1 MATNLSNF
9 LNSDYLGY
17 TGSRGFVGYTGSRG
31 SLGFTGSVGRGSYFW
46 KLKNSTYTAQTGD
59 TIVADTSSSTFTIL
73 LPATPVTGDSIT
85 IADGYNFSINSLIIG
100 RNGSLIENQEE
111 NLIID
116 IQNARVELVYNGY
129 SWQVYANIGQI
140 GFAGS
145 KGTDGNTGF
154 TGSRGFTGSAGINGT
169 NATVTI
175 TNDTSS
181 SSTQYVTFVGQTSGI
196 ATAFGVS
203 DSKLYYN
210 PNTGTL
216 NATEFNTLSDATL
229 KENISPIS
237 NSFDLLD
244 MINTVEFNWKDSGQK
259 SYGVLAQQLE
269 KIMPELVR
277 TNEHG
282 IKSVSYIPLIAL
294 LIDTVK
300 QLKKQIEEK

>member
-17 TGSRGFVGYTGSRG
+17 TGSRGYNGSKGFTGSRG

-46 KLKNSTYTAQTGD
+46 KVKTTTYTAQTSD
-59 TIVADTSSSTFTIL
+59 TIIADTSSSSFTIL
-73 LPATPVTGDSIT
+73 LPASPVAGDSIT
-85 IADGYNFSINSLIIG
+85 IADGYNFSINPLNIG

-111 NLIID
+111 NLVID
-116 IQNARVELVYNGY
+116 IQNARVELAYNGY
-129 SWQVYANIGQI
+129 SWQIYANIGQI
-140 GFAGS
+140 GYNGSRGNAG
-145 KGTDGNTGF
+145 F
-154 TGSRGFTGSAGINGT
+154 VGSRGFTGSAGSD
-169 NATVTI
+169 ATI
-175 TNDTSS
+175 TMSNDTSS
-181 SSTQYVTFVGQTSGI
+181 ATTQYVTFTTQTTGI
-196 ATAFGVS
+196 ASAFSVS
-203 DSKLYYN
+203 DAKLYYN

-229 KENISPIS
+229 KENVVPIT
-237 NSFDLLD
+237 NSFDMLD
-244 MINTVEFNWKDSGQK
+244 MIDTVEFNWKDSGQK

-277 TNEHG
+277 TNENG

-300 QLKKQIEEK
+300 KLKKEIEEK

>member
-1 MATNLSNF
+1 MPTNLSNF

-73 LPATPVTGDSIT
+73 LPATPTVGDSIT

-140 GFAGS
+140 GYVGS
-145 KGTDGNTGF
+145 RGSGGYV
-154 TGSRGFTGSAGINGT
+154 GSRGFTGSAGT
-169 NATVTI
+169 DATITI

-181 SSTQYVTFVGQTSGI
+181 NSTQYVTFAGQTSGI
-196 ATAFGVS
+196 ATSFGVS

-229 KENISPIS
+229 KENVAPIA
-237 NSFDLLD
+237 NSFELLD